1 MNDYDISS
9 LLPKKHLLLQL
20 LHDDLMTAAEKNCHS
35 SIALLFICIMDS
47 DSESKWFCGM

>member
-20 LHDDLMTAAEKNCHS
+20 LHDDLMTAAENKLPFVNRSVVH
-35 SIALLFICIMDS
+35 LHYGFG
-47 DSESKWFCGM
+47 F